1 MAAHVTTEEVMRALR
16 DVDFPASKQELIQ
29 AAQAAGASGEVIA
42 ALRALPPAEYRS
54 GAEVE
59 RSIPVDPAK
68 EEGLTPAQV
77 AEAARLARRHR
88 RQRGSQYSLE
98 VPKPP
103 VAEELDR

>member
-1 MAAHVTTEEVMRALR
+1 MAAHVTTDEVMRALR
-16 DVDFPASKQELIQ
+16 NVDFPASKQELVQ
-29 AAQAAGASGEVIA
+29 AAQAAGACGEVTA
-42 ALRALPPAEYRS
+42 ALRAIPPAEYASR
-54 GAEVE
+54 AEVE
-59 RSIPVDPAK
+59 RSIPADPAK

-88 RQRGSQYSLE
+88 RRVSQYSLE